1 MPTTLNKY
9 LIEELATQE
18 IPNEVII
25 EATKQIQI
33 AILEAK
39 DRVVISF
46 PLGNKFDII
55 DGKIIIY
62 NK

>member
-55 DGKIIIY
+55 DGKIIIF